1 MKIYISGKM
10 SGLPPVEV
18 RQKFLAAKK
27 QLLDDVD
34 CQVYSPLDIAEGPT
48 WEGNMIEDLKMLIKC
63 NAIYMLSDWHDSP
76 GATIEHAFARR
87 MGLKIIYQN

>member
-10 SGLPPVEV
+10 SGLPALEV
-18 RQKFLAAKK
+18 KTKFLLAKEHLVTAGWK
-27 QLLDDVD
+27 
-34 CQVYSPLDIAEGPT
+34 VYSPLDVAEGPT

-63 NAIYMLSDWHDSP
+63 NAIFMLSDWHDSP

-87 MGLKIIYQN
+87 MGLKVIYQNA